1 MSWRKWNFKAER
13 SGSGSRKPIL
23 HEQGKRWP
31 KFQHDSRLTIQEI
44 WKWLRTSGN
53 YALHCLWIKI
63 VLNLWKFCQNAGE
76 EVVRLSRF
84 CFIYF
89 FPFLVH
95 AGGSTYRTKISD
107 DTTPQTQRSIS
118 TEIQQG
124 SWFTKFKSLGFSR
137 QSLYHHCFPLVLAM
151 FIQCIGNIKG
161 KCKKSI
167 LVGVYF

>member
-1 MSWRKWNFKAER
+1 MGSTNSCSALNILDILWRLGHIWGFVGCYLKIWSLISKLNSLPGFEVSWRKWNFKAER

-31 KFQHDSRLTIQEI
+31 RFQHDSRLTIQKI
-44 WKWLRTSGN
+44 WKWLRTSSGN

-63 VLNLWKFCQNAGE
+63 VLNLWKLCQNAGE

-95 AGGSTYRTKISD
+95 AGGSTYRT
-107 DTTPQTQRSIS
+107 
-118 TEIQQG
+118 
-124 SWFTKFKSLGFSR
+124 
-137 QSLYHHCFPLVLAM
+137 
-151 FIQCIGNIKG
+151 
-161 KCKKSI
+161 
-167 LVGVYF
+167 